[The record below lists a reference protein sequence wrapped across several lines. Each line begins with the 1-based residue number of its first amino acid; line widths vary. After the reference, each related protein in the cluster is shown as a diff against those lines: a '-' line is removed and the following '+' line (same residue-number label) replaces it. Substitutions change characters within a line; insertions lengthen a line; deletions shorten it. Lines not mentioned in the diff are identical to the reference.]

1 MLNSLK
7 GLFGFSSDAKQAQF
21 SDYSEVGVDLH
32 SHLIPGIDD
41 GSKSLEDSLA
51 ILREF
56 KSLGFKKII
65 TTPHVI
71 RDSYNNSTETL
82 LNGKAKIL
90 AAIAEEKLE
99 IDFDVSAEYYM
110 DETIYERIEK
120 KDFIPIGKNYILV
133 ELSYLEKMN
142 NTSDLFYKLQVA
154 GYRIILAHPERYPYY
169 YEKDFHT
176 YKSFKDRNIFFQ
188 LNIASLLGKYGG
200 GAKQTAQRM
209 VDENM
214 IDFISSDLHTIKT
227 IDTLKEC
234 LHDKYLNRLISYPKL
249 LNKTLLLSIFI
260 YLHIF

>member
-1 MLNSLK
+1 MFDGLK
-7 GLFGFSSDAKQAQF
+7 SLFGVSNEEKKVALT
-21 SDYSEVGVDLH
+21 DYSAVGVDLH

-41 GSKSLEDSLA
+41 GSKSLEDSMA

-56 KSLGFKKII
+56 KALGFKKII

-82 LNGKAKIL
+82 LNGKAQIL
-90 AAIAEEKLE
+90 AAIAEEKLNIE
-99 IDFDVSAEYYM
+99 FDVSAEYYM

-120 KDFIPIGKNYILV
+120 KDFIPIGKNYVLV

-154 GYRIILAHPERYPYY
+154 GYKIILAHPERYPFY

-176 YKSFKDRNIFFQ
+176 YKSFKDRNIYFQ
-188 LNIASLLGKYGG
+188 LNIGSLLGKYGG

-209 VDENM
+209 IDENM
-214 IDFISSDLHTIKT
+214 IDFISSDLHTIKS
-227 IDTLKEC
+227 IETLREC
-234 LHDKYLNRLISYPKL
+234 LQDKYLQKLVSYPKL
-249 LNKTLLLSIFI
+249 LNKTLL
-260 YLHIF
+260 